1 MLREGSQGAVNTEAG
16 IGGEAPRVLAC
27 AGCRRAITDTAK
39 RIAKDGSHAH
49 TFVNPDNE
57 TFEIGC
63 FSDATGLLRLGPSSM
78 EATWFAGFSWQS
90 EVCGGCRGY
99 LGWLYRRGD
108 ERFHGL
114 ILAGLIEIDED

>member
-1 MLREGSQGAVNTEAG
+1 MLREGRTGFESETATGSA
-16 IGGEAPRVLAC
+16 APRVLVC
-27 AGCRRAITDTAK
+27 AGCRRVITDTAK
-39 RIAKDGSHAH
+39 RIAKDGSHSH
-49 TFVNPDNE
+49 VFVNPDNE

-63 FSDATGLLRLGPSSM
+63 FSEATGLLRLGPSSM

-114 ILAGLIEIDED
+114 ILAGLIEL